1 MSLPIILLVVA
12 GLLVVVSLMQRLA
25 ARAAL
30 PASILFALMGMT
42 IGGAA
47 MLAVRFG
54 TTGVAGDVARA
65 FVDVPTTSETFMF
78 VFVPALLFQAALTID
93 VNRMIDDAAPILLL
107 AVVAVLVATAAIGL
121 AVAPV
126 AEVPLVACLLLASI
140 VATTDTGAVVGIFRD
155 VGAPARLCRL
165 VEGESLLND
174 AAAIITFAVLL
185 DMLTGAAT
193 AGVGSAA
200 LRFLWTFA
208 GGLIVGYLGARV
220 VVGLLPWLQ
229 DSRLAQATLTLAL
242 PYLVYIIG
250 ERGLAVSGVTAAVI
264 AGLVMSATAPA
275 RIAPAAW
282 RFLLDLW
289 EQLAYWANSLVF
301 VLAALLV
308 PRLLVDIGWSDVAA
322 LGIMIVASLVA
333 RAFMLFGF
341 FPILTRAGL
350 SQPIGTRFNIVI
362 LWGGLRGAV
371 TLALAL
377 AIVENDAVSY
387 EVRRF
392 VAVNATG
399 FVLFTLLVPGLTL
412 RPLIRKLG
420 LDRLSAFDEA
430 LRMHVLAMS
439 RSRVAETVQTIG
451 ERYGFGAEL
460 VGRVVAPYRTQ
471 GPAQSGAVSETADA
485 EEHLQLG
492 LVALTQRERAI
503 VLEHFNRRTISGR
516 TVEALVTDAGHLLD
530 RSRTRGPDEY
540 LRTGQQLVG
549 FSRAFRAALL
559 LQRRFR
565 LTGPLVD
572 QLADRFERLLVSRIV
587 LQELAPYIDDTL
599 APLLRRDAI
608 PALRA
613 LLEKRQQMTDAAF
626 EALEAQ
632 YPAYA
637 ALLEERFLRRVALR
651 REALEYQDLFDER
664 VIGPE
669 LHGALQRDLSA
680 ARSTV
685 DSRPA
690 LDLGLE
696 TRALLARVPLLAGLD
711 REHLDAVV
719 RLLRPRFAIPAE
731 RLISTGELG
740 DAMYFI
746 SSGVVEVLAAGQ
758 RVLLTQGDFFGEMAL
773 LHDQV
778 RQADVN
784 ALSYCQLL
792 VLDRKDFAALLR
804 TSRAIRERID
814 RAAGERDLMNRD
826 IRQRERNVQG
836 SRANE

>member
-1 MSLPIILLVVA
+1 MSLPVILLVVA
-12 GLLVVVSLMQRLA
+12 GLLVVVSLLQRLA
-25 ARAAL
+25 ARVAL
-30 PASILFALMGMT
+30 PASILFAMMGMT

-47 MLAVRFG
+47 MLALRDG
-54 TTGVAGDVARA
+54 ATGVAGEVARA
-65 FVDVPTTSETFMF
+65 FVDVPVTSETFMF

-93 VNRMIDDAAPILLL
+93 VKRMIDDVAPILLL
-107 AVVAVLVATAAIGL
+107 AVVAVLVATAVIGL

-126 AEVPLVACLLLASI
+126 AEVSLVACLLLASI

-185 DMLTGAAT
+185 DMLTGADV
-193 AGVGSAA
+193 AGPAA
-200 LRFLWTFA
+200 AILRFLWTFT
-208 GGLIVGYLGARV
+208 GGLAIGYIGARV
-220 VVGLLPWLQ
+220 VVRLLPWLQ
-229 DSRLAQATLTLAL
+229 DLRLAQATMTLAL

-250 ERGLAVSGVTAAVI
+250 ERGLAMSGVTAAVT

-308 PRLLVDIGWSDVAA
+308 PRLLVDIGWSDVVT
-322 LGIMIVASLVA
+322 LTVMIVASLVA
-333 RAFMLFGF
+333 RGFMLWGF
-341 FPILTRAGL
+341 FPLLTSAGL
-350 SQPIGTRFNIVI
+350 SQRIGTRFNIVI

-387 EVRRF
+387 DVRRF

-430 LRMHVLAMS
+430 LRAHVLTMS
-439 RSRVAETVQTIG
+439 RGRVADTVRTIG
-451 ERYGFGAEL
+451 ERYGFNAEL
-460 VGRVVAPYRTQ
+460 VNRVVSPYRVQ
-471 GPAQSGAVSETADA
+471 GKALAAEATATPDA
-485 EEHLQLG
+485 AEHLQLG

-503 VLEHFNRRTISGR
+503 VLEHFSRRTISGR

-530 RSRTRGPDEY
+530 RSRTRGPDAY

-549 FSRAFRAALL
+549 FSRAFRAALF

-565 LTGPLVD
+565 ITGPLVD
-572 QLADRFERLLVSRIV
+572 RLAERFERLLVSRIV
-587 LQELAPYIDDTL
+587 LQELAPYIDETL
-599 APLLRRDAI
+599 APLLHAGAI
-608 PALRA
+608 PPLRE
-613 LLEKRQQMTDAAF
+613 LLQKRQQMTDAAF

-651 REALEYQDLFDER
+651 REALEYQELFDER

-696 TRALLARVPLLAGLD
+696 TRALLARVPMFAGLD

-719 RLLRPRFAIPAE
+719 RLLRPRFAIPSE
-731 RLISTGELG
+731 RLISTGEPG

-758 RVLLTQGDFFGEMAL
+758 RFLLTQGEFFGEMAL
-773 LHDQV
+773 VHDQA

-792 VLDRKDFAALLR
+792 VLDRRDFSALLR

-826 IRQRERNVQG
+826 TRQRERNVQG
-836 SRANE
+836 SG

>member
-12 GLLVVVSLMQRLA
+12 GLLVVVSLLQRLA
-25 ARAAL
+25 ARLAL

-42 IGGAA
+42 IGAIA
-47 MLAVRFG
+47 MIALGYG
-54 TTGVAGDVARA
+54 TTGVIGEVAHA
-65 FVDVPTTSETFMF
+65 FVDVPVTSETFMF

-93 VNRMIDDAAPILLL
+93 VKRMVDDVAPILLL
-107 AVVAVLVATAAIGL
+107 AVAAVLVATAVIGL
-121 AVAPV
+121 ALTPV
-126 AEVPLVACLLLASI
+126 ANVSVVACLLVASI

-174 AAAIITFAVLL
+174 AAAIIAFAVLL
-185 DMLTGAAT
+185 DMLTGVNVSGPAA
-193 AGVGSAA
+193 AVV
-200 LRFLWTFA
+200 RFVWTFA
-208 GGLIVGYLGARV
+208 GGLAMGYIGARL

-229 DSRLAQATLTLAL
+229 DLRLAQVTLTLAL

-250 ERGLAVSGVTAAVI
+250 ERGLGVSGVTAAVT

-275 RIAPAAW
+275 RIQPAAW

-308 PRLLVDIGWSDVAA
+308 PRLIVDIGWFDVAT
-322 LGIMIVASLVA
+322 LTVMIGASLAA
-333 RAFMLFGF
+333 RAFMLWGF
-341 FPILTRAGL
+341 FPLLTRAGL

-377 AIVENDAVSY
+377 AVVENDTVSY

-412 RPLIRKLG
+412 RPLIRRLG

-430 LRMHVLAMS
+430 LRAHVLTMS
-439 RSRVAETVQTIG
+439 RGRVAETVRTIG
-451 ERYGFGAEL
+451 ERYSFNADL
-460 VGRVVAPYRTQ
+460 IHKVIAPYRREARTV
-471 GPAQSGAVSETADA
+471 PAARDDVRDI
-485 EEHLQLG
+485 EEHLRLG

-530 RSRTRGPDEY
+530 RSRTRGPNEY
-540 LRTGQQLVG
+540 LRTSQQLVG
-549 FSRAFRAALL
+549 FSRGFQAALL

-565 LTGPLVD
+565 ITGPLVD
-572 QLADRFERLLVSRIV
+572 RLADRFERLLVSRIV
-587 LQELAPYIDDTL
+587 LQELAPYIGETL
-599 APLLRRDAI
+599 APLLHPDAI
-608 PALRA
+608 P
-613 LLEKRQQMTDAAF
+613 LLSDFLQKRREMTDAAF

-632 YPAYA
+632 YPSYA

-669 LHGALQRDLSA
+669 LHGALQRDLSTARA
-680 ARSTV
+680 AV

-696 TRALLARVPLLAGLD
+696 TRALLARVPLFSGLD
-711 REHLDAVV
+711 RQHLDAVV
-719 RLLRPRFAIPAE
+719 RLLRPRFVIPAE
-731 RLISTGELG
+731 RLISTGEPG

-746 SSGVVEVLAAGQ
+746 SSGVVEVCAAG
-758 RVLLTQGDFFGEMAL
+758 RRFLLTQGDFFGEMAL
-773 LHDQV
+773 VHDQA

-804 TSRAIRERID
+804 TSRAIRYRID
-814 RAAGERDLMNRD
+814 RAASERELINKA
-826 IRQRERNVQG
+826 EGKSEVKG
-836 SRANE
+836 

>member
-1 MSLPIILLVVA
+1 MSLPLILLVVA
-12 GLLVVVSLMQRLA
+12 GLLVVVSLLQRLA
-25 ARAAL
+25 ARLAL
-30 PASILFALMGMT
+30 PASILFAIMGMT
-42 IGGAA
+42 IGGIA
-47 MLAVRFG
+47 MVALRYG
-54 TTGVAGDVARA
+54 TTGVTAEVARA
-65 FVDVPTTSETFMF
+65 FADVPVTSETFMY

-93 VNRMIDDAAPILLL
+93 VKRMLDDVAPILLL
-107 AVVAVLVATAAIGL
+107 AVVAVLVATVAIGL
-121 AVAPV
+121 ALAPV
-126 AEVPLVACLLLASI
+126 AEVSVIACLLVASI

-185 DMLTGAAT
+185 DMLTGAHVSGPA
-193 AGVGSAA
+193 AA
-200 LRFLWTFA
+200 LLRFGWTFA
-208 GGLIVGYLGARV
+208 GGLATGYVGARSIV
-220 VVGLLPWLQ
+220 ALLPWLQ
-229 DSRLAQATLTLAL
+229 DLRLAQVTLTLAL

-250 ERGLAVSGVTAAVI
+250 ERGLAVSGVTAAVT

-275 RIAPAAW
+275 RIQPAAW

-308 PRLLVDIGWSDVAA
+308 PRLIVDIGWSDVVT
-322 LGIMIVASLVA
+322 LGVMIAASLVA
-333 RAFMLFGF
+333 RAFMLWGF
-341 FPILTRAGL
+341 FPLLTRAGL
-350 SQPIGTRFNIVI
+350 SQSIGTRFNIVI

-377 AIVENDAVSY
+377 AVVENDVVSY

-430 LRMHVLAMS
+430 LRAHVLTIS
-439 RSRVAETVQTIG
+439 RRRVAETVRTIG
-451 ERYGFGAEL
+451 ERYGFGGEL
-460 VGRVVAPYRTQ
+460 IDRVIAPYRLNGRTVPDVP
-471 GPAQSGAVSETADA
+471 GMAAGG
-485 EEHLQLG
+485 EEAHLRLG

-530 RSRTRGPDEY
+530 RSRTRGPEEY

-549 FSRAFRAALL
+549 FSWGFRAALVA
-559 LQRRFR
+559 QRRLR
-565 LTGPLVD
+565 IARPLVD
-572 QLADRFERLLVSRIV
+572 RLADRFERLLVSRIV
-587 LQELAPYIDDTL
+587 LQELAPYVDDTL
-599 APLLRRDAI
+599 APLLHPDTIAPLRQLLQKRR
-608 PALRA
+608 
-613 LLEKRQQMTDAAF
+613 QMTDAAF
-626 EALEAQ
+626 RALEVQ
-632 YPAYA
+632 YPSYA

-651 REALEYQDLFDER
+651 REALEYQELFDER

-669 LHGALQRDLSA
+669 LHGALQRDLAA
-680 ARSTV
+680 ARSVV

-696 TRALLARVPLLAGLD
+696 TRALLVRVPLFAGLD
-711 REHLDAVV
+711 DKYLDAVA
-719 RLLRPRFAIPAE
+719 RLLRPRLVIPAE
-731 RLISTGELG
+731 RLISTGEPG

-746 SSGVVEVLAAGQ
+746 SSGVVEVLAAGG
-758 RVLLTQGDFFGEMAL
+758 RFVLTQGDFFGEMAL
-773 LHDQV
+773 VHDQS

-792 VLDRKDFAALLR
+792 VLDRKDFTALLR

-814 RAAGERDLMNRD
+814 RAARDRELINRPEG
-826 IRQRERNVQG
+826 RGQRVEGR
-836 SRANE
+836 